1 MDEEQVV
8 EYLLKQPKATL
19 DFPFGEDVQVFKVV
33 GKMFATL
40 ALAKDVK
47 KTESNQALWWLNLK
61 CDPTEAVMLREI
73 FPAIIPGYHMNKKLW
88 NTVILDGSVPA
99 GELARM
105 IDNSYHL
112 VVSKLPKKQQQAIL
126 LHQPVSP

>member
-1 MDEEQVV
+1 
-8 EYLLKQPKATL
+8 
-19 DFPFGEDVQVFKVV
+19 
-33 GKMFATL
+33 
-40 ALAKDVK
+40 
-47 KTESNQALWWLNLK
+47 
-61 CDPTEAVMLREI
+61 
-73 FPAIIPGYHMNKKLW
+73 MNKKLW